1 MRAILALGA
10 IVVSTA
16 ALAQLGQNSSAG
28 PDNGFFRPTPGNDP
42 SVHAPVVATPPV
54 PLPQPQPRPEPP
66 VVPVYVPVQAPTA
79 TPQRQ
84 ARAAE
89 QELDRAQREALDA
102 QQGARQQPAPING
115 AFTGNTDPRNR

>member
-16 ALAQLGQNSSAG
+16 ASAQLGQKSSAG

-42 SVHAPVVATPPV
+42 SVHAPVAATPPG
-54 PLPQPQPRPEPP
+54 PEPP
-66 VVPVYVPVQAPTA
+66 VVPVYVPVPAPTT
-79 TPQRQ
+79 TPQQQ

-89 QELDRAQREALDA
+89 QDLDRAQREALE
-102 QQGARQQPAPING
+102 ARQRAKQQPAPING
-115 AFTGNTDPRNR
+115 AFTGNTDPRSR